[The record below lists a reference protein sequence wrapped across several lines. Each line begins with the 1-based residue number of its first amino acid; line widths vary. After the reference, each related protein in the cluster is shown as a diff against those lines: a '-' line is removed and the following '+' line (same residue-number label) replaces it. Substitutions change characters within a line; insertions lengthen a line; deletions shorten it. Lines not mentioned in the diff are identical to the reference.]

1 MDNKEYMQ
9 QYHRKHP
16 RLKYDISKQVLDDGS
31 ILCYK
36 CMQYKRPEEF
46 DDDSIR
52 WYRNYKD
59 CRCKQCKSLQRKKR
73 LRLNN
78 SLKDVYE
85 LLDHRYLG
93 LMSRAKKS
101 GLSVD
106 INKEYL
112 HKLWDMQNGKCAIS
126 GIQMTYISNCGR
138 IPTNVSVDRI
148 DSKKGY
154 IKGNIQLVCMAVN
167 QMKNDLDMQTLLT
180 FCDAIILNARKW
192 HHK

>member
-1 MDNKEYMQ
+1 MK
-9 QYHRKHP
+9 QYHRNHP
-16 RLKYDISKQVLDDGS
+16 KLKYDISKQVLDDGC

-36 CMQYKRPEEF
+36 CLKYKLPEEF
-46 DDDSIR
+46 DDNSTK

-59 CRCKQCKSLQRKKR
+59 CRCKQCKAIQRKHR
-73 LRLNN
+73 LLLNN
-78 SLKDVYE
+78 QLKDVYE

-93 LMSRAKKS
+93 LVERAKKR
-101 GLSVD
+101 GLAVN

-112 HKLWDMQNGKCAIS
+112 HELWDAQNGKCAIS
-126 GIQMTYISNCGR
+126 GIDMTYISNCGR

-148 DSKKGY
+148 DSSKGY

-180 FCDAIILNARKW
+180 FCNAIILNSRKFK
-192 HHK
+192 H